1 MRLRPFV
8 NVSMDRNGGSGLY
21 VYFNL
26 LWGERA
32 RKFKQ
37 NVTMWEKGEASKR
50 VILRGFRW
58 QRKEERLMQIPSAQ
72 NKKEVTIYIVTSSL
86 LGSSTRTWT
95 LDPLINSQVLYPT
108 ELLRNFLVFCECK
121 YKAKSRFCKDF
132 AKNICNFFRGN
143 RGVAPL
149 VTDKALEHSCSM

>member
-37 NVTMWEKGEASKR
+37 NVTM
-50 VILRGFRW
+50 
-58 QRKEERLMQIPSAQ
+58 
-72 NKKEVTIYIVTSSL
+72 
-86 LGSSTRTWT
+86 
-95 LDPLINSQVLYPT
+95 
-108 ELLRNFLVFCECK
+108 
-121 YKAKSRFCKDF
+121 
-132 AKNICNFFRGN
+132 
-143 RGVAPL
+143 
-149 VTDKALEHSCSM
+149 